1 MRMQE
6 EADMSR
12 MRRSAGGAGPG
23 FQAARTAP
31 RRAHEPFP
39 RARQGGSSFGRL
51 LRRGSGDRRQ
61 EPFPRRGLGSRWLVS
76 AGLLAL
82 LVFHAAHADLVGR
95 SETSAIVA
103 DAAERA
109 LIEANPILERIARE
123 RPEAL
128 REILDR
134 LRAPEPPQRRSAE
147 RLDDAEDPNGAPGGI
162 LAKNPD
168 IADYYRKSPEA
179 ALDLLR
185 LIREA
190 TKER

>member
-6 EADMSR
+6 RATGMSR
-12 MRRSAGGAGPG
+12 R
-23 FQAARTAP
+23 
-31 RRAHEPFP
+31 
-39 RARQGGSSFGRL
+39 GR
-51 LRRGSGDRRQ
+51 GI
-61 EPFPRRGLGSRWLVS
+61 VS
-76 AGLLAL
+76 AGLLAVL
-82 LVFHAAHADLVGR
+82 ASHAASADLIGR
-95 SETSAIVA
+95 SETRATVA
-103 DAAERA
+103 DTTDHA

-134 LRAPEPPQRRSAE
+134 LRAPEPPHRRSLEAPG
-147 RLDDAEDPNGAPGGI
+147 DTEDPDGAEAPDGAGHGI
-162 LAKNPD
+162 LDENPD
-168 IADYYRKSPEA
+168 LADYYRESPEA

>member
-1 MRMQE
+1 M
-6 EADMSR
+6 A
-12 MRRSAGGAGPG
+12 
-23 FQAARTAP
+23 
-31 RRAHEPFP
+31 
-39 RARQGGSSFGRL
+39 L
-51 LRRGSGDRRQ
+51 LA
-61 EPFPRRGLGSRWLVS
+61 V
-76 AGLLAL
+76 AGLAS
-82 LVFHAAHADLVGR
+82 HAAHADLVGR
-95 SETSAIVA
+95 SERSVIVA
-103 DAAERA
+103 DTAERA

-134 LRAPEPPQRRSAE
+134 LRAPEPPHRRSPE
-147 RLDDAEDPNGAPGGI
+147 RLDDAEDPNGAPNGI

>member
-12 MRRSAGGAGPG
+12 MRRAAVGAGPG
-23 FQAARTAP
+23 FRAARTAP

-39 RARQGGSSFGRL
+39 R
-51 LRRGSGDRRQ
+51 
-61 EPFPRRGLGSRWLVS
+61 RGLGSRWIVS
-76 AGLLAL
+76 VGLLAV

-147 RLDDAEDPNGAPGGI
+147 RLDGAEDPNGAPGGI